1 MNNSRLVYSTERGRI
16 CAFCQKPVRECVCK
30 KRQQPTSGADG
41 IIRIRRETK
50 GRKGKTAT
58 VVYGFD
64 YSGEELK
71 ELAARL
77 KRLCGTGGSVQDGQ
91 IIIQGDHRE
100 ALLADLKKQGY
111 TVKLAGG

>member
-1 MNNSRLVYSTERGRI
+1 MSNSRLVYSTERGRL
-16 CAFCQKPVRECVCK
+16 CPDCQKPVRECVCEK
-30 KRQQPTSGADG
+30 GQPPIGETDG

-58 VVYGFD
+58 VVFGFNLSAD
-64 YSGEELK
+64 ELK

-77 KRLCGTGGSVQDGQ
+77 KRLCGTGGSVKGDQ